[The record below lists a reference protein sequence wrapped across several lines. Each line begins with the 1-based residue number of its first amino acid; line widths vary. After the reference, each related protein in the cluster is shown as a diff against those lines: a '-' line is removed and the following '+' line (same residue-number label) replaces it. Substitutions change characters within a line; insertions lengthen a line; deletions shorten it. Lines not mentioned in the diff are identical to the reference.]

1 MTTDKSAL
9 TAPWSGIG
17 EPIDPTLN
25 AEAMRKAAKQSYTV
39 SKRQIRFDDPKEPV
53 AIKDQFALVRDS
65 DKKLLSIVGNVYKP
79 TQTDKAFAFF
89 HDFAKH
95 AGLKIEVAGP
105 LDAGKFVWA
114 LARVNQDF
122 AIGRKDEIRNYLY
135 MCSPFVHGRA
145 LIMQQCIVR
154 VASMTTIMQPIARKG
169 VRTPTPA
176 TFAEDKL
183 GEAKRV
189 LLALKQQGTEFKEIA
204 TALAKAKITKER
216 AEQFFLDVLRKKDP
230 ARVPAAFPKY
240 SAALEFAPGTS
251 MTWWGALQAVLYVI
265 DHEQGKSRD
274 TALKNAWLGN
284 QSKVKR
290 RALALA
296 IEGAKK

>member
-1 MTTDKSAL
+1 MTTNKAAPV
-9 TAPWSGIG
+9 APWSGIG

-25 AEAMRKAAKQSYTV
+25 AEGMRKAAKQSYTV
-39 SKRQIRFDDPKEPV
+39 TKRQVSFADGKDAI
-53 AIKDQFALVRDS
+53 AIKDTFALVRDS
-65 DKKLLSIVGNVYKP
+65 DKKLLSIVGKVYKP
-79 TQTDKAFAFF
+79 VQTDKAFTFF
-89 HDFAKH
+89 HDFAKQAH
-95 AGLKIEVAGP
+95 LKVEFAGP

-114 LARVNQDF
+114 LARVGHDT
-122 AIGRKDEIRNYLY
+122 IGKKDEVRNYLY

-145 LIMQQCIVR
+145 MIMQHCILR
-154 VASMTTIMQPIARKG
+154 AANMTTIMLPIWPKG

-176 TFAEDKL
+176 TFELDKVR
-183 GEAKRV
+183 EAKRV
-189 LLALKQQGTEFKEIA
+189 VAALKDQAASFKKDAIA
-204 TALAKAKITKER
+204 LGGAKVTKER
-216 AEQFFLDVLRKKDP
+216 AEQFFLDVLRKRDSN
-230 ARVPAAFPKY
+230 RTPAAFPKY
-240 SAALEFAPGTS
+240 KSALEFAPGTS

-290 RALALA
+290 HALKLA